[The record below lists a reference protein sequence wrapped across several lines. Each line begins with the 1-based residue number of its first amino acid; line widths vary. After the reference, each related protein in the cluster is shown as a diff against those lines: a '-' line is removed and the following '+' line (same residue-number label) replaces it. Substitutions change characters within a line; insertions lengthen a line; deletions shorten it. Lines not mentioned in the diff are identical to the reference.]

1 MKQLYLLGASG
12 SIGVQTINVIKQYQ
26 HEFKLVGVSFGNR
39 NEAHTKAV
47 IETFKPEIVCLRDE
61 SSVSTYQQLYPNTR
75 FVSGD
80 DGLLAIAAYPKRGL
94 LINALM
100 GSVGLKPTVLAIKQ
114 QKDIALANKE
124 TLVMAGDLIN
134 DLVSEYQVKLLPI
147 DSEHNAILQ
156 ALQGEALKDI
166 KSITITASGGSF
178 RDLSRDDLKRVTK
191 QDALKHPNWSMGDKI
206 TIDSAT
212 MMNKGLEVIEA
223 HHLFRLP
230 YDQIETLIHKES
242 IIHGMVTFK
251 DESVK
256 AVLGF
261 PDMRMPILYALSY
274 PSHYALD
281 LKPLNLGLLGQLTFK
296 PMDYERYP
304 LLQLAFEVGK
314 KGGLYPVVMNAANE
328 KAVSLFLNEQITF
341 LDIETLVLKAVST
354 FKDNIAKPSLE
365 DILACNQKIYESVGI

>member
-1 MKQLYLLGASG
+1 
-12 SIGVQTINVIKQYQ
+12 
-26 HEFKLVGVSFGNR
+26 
-39 NEAHTKAV
+39 
-47 IETFKPEIVCLRDE
+47 
-61 SSVSTYQQLYPNTR
+61 
-75 FVSGD
+75 
-80 DGLLAIAAYPKRGL
+80 
-94 LINALM
+94 
-100 GSVGLKPTVLAIKQ
+100 
-114 QKDIALANKE
+114 
-124 TLVMAGDLIN
+124 
-134 DLVSEYQVKLLPI
+134 
-147 DSEHNAILQ
+147 
-156 ALQGEALKDI
+156 
-166 KSITITASGGSF
+166 
-178 RDLSRDDLKRVTK
+178 
-191 QDALKHPNWSMGDKI
+191 MGDKI

-341 LDIETLVLKAVST
+341 LDIETLVIKAVST

>member
-61 SSVSTYQQLYPNTR
+61 SSVSTYQQLYPNTT

-134 DLVSEYQVKLLPI
+134 DLVSEYHVKLLPI

-341 LDIETLVLKAVST
+341 LDIETLVIKAVST

>member
-1 MKQLYLLGASG
+1 
-12 SIGVQTINVIKQYQ
+12 
-26 HEFKLVGVSFGNR
+26 
-39 NEAHTKAV
+39 
-47 IETFKPEIVCLRDE
+47 
-61 SSVSTYQQLYPNTR
+61 
-75 FVSGD
+75 
-80 DGLLAIAAYPKRGL
+80 
-94 LINALM
+94 
-100 GSVGLKPTVLAIKQ
+100 
-114 QKDIALANKE
+114 
-124 TLVMAGDLIN
+124 MAGDLIN
-134 DLVSEYQVKLLPI
+134 DLVSEYHVKLLPI

-178 RDLSRDDLKRVTK
+178 RDLSRDDLKCVTK

>member
-12 SIGVQTINVIKQYQ
+12 SIGVQTIDVMKQYQ

-47 IETFKPEIVCLRDE
+47 IETFKPEIACLRDE
-61 SSVSTYQQLYPNTR
+61 SSVSTYQQLYPNTT

-100 GSVGLKPTVLAIKQ
+100 GSVGLKPTVLAIKH

-134 DLVSEYQVKLLPI
+134 DLVSEYHVKLLPI

-178 RDLSRDDLKRVTK
+178 RDLSRDDLKCVTK

-274 PSHYALD
+274 PSHFALD

-296 PMDYERYP
+296 SMDYERYP

>member
-12 SIGVQTINVIKQYQ
+12 SIGVQTIDVMKQYQ

-47 IETFKPEIVCLRDE
+47 IETFKPEIVCLRE
-61 SSVSTYQQLYPNTR
+61 QSSISTYQQLYPHTT

-100 GSVGLKPTVLAIKQ
+100 GSVGLKPTVLAIKH

-156 ALQGEALKDI
+156 ALQGEDLKDI

-178 RDLSRDDLKRVTK
+178 RDLSRDDLKHVTK

-304 LLQLAFEVGK
+304 LLKLAFEVGK

-354 FKDNIAKPSLE
+354 FKDNIVKPSLE

>member
-61 SSVSTYQQLYPNTR
+61 SSVSTYQQLYPNTT

-134 DLVSEYQVKLLPI
+134 DLVSEYHVKLLPI

-156 ALQGEALKDI
+156 ALQGEDLKDI

-242 IIHGMVTFK
+242 IVHGMVTFK

-341 LDIETLVLKAVST
+341 LDIETLVIKAVST

>member
-47 IETFKPEIVCLRDE
+47 IETFKPEIVCLRDQ
-61 SSVSTYQQLYPNTR
+61 SSISTYQQLYPNIR

-134 DLVSEYQVKLLPI
+134 DLVSEYHVKLLPI

-242 IIHGMVTFK
+242 IVHGMVTFK

>member
-12 SIGVQTINVIKQYQ
+12 SIGVQTIDVIKQYQ

-47 IETFKPEIVCLRDE
+47 IETFKPEIACLRDE
-61 SSVSTYQQLYPNTR
+61 SSVSTYQQLYPNTT

-100 GSVGLKPTVLAIKQ
+100 GSVGLKPTVLAIKH

-134 DLVSEYQVKLLPI
+134 DLVSEYHVKLLPI

-178 RDLSRDDLKRVTK
+178 RDLSRDDLKCVTK

-354 FKDNIAKPSLE
+354 FKDNIAKPTLE

>member
-12 SIGVQTINVIKQYQ
+12 SIGVQTIDVMKQYQ

-47 IETFKPEIVCLRDE
+47 IETFKPEIACLRDE
-61 SSVSTYQQLYPNTR
+61 SSVSTYQQLYPNTT

-100 GSVGLKPTVLAIKQ
+100 GSVGLKPTVLAIKH

-134 DLVSEYQVKLLPI
+134 DLVSEYHVKLIPI

-178 RDLSRDDLKRVTK
+178 RDLSRDDLKCVTK

-274 PSHYALD
+274 PSHFALD

-296 PMDYERYP
+296 SMDYERYP

>member
-61 SSVSTYQQLYPNTR
+61 SSILTYQQLYPNIR

-134 DLVSEYQVKLLPI
+134 DLVSEYHVKLLPI

-156 ALQGEALKDI
+156 ALQGEDLKDI
-166 KSITITASGGSF
+166 KSITITASAGSF

-341 LDIETLVLKAVST
+341 LDIETLVIKAVST

>member
-61 SSVSTYQQLYPNTR
+61 SSVSTYQQLYPNTT

-341 LDIETLVLKAVST
+341 LDIETLVIKAVST

>member
-12 SIGVQTINVIKQYQ
+12 SIGVQTIDVIKQYQ

-134 DLVSEYQVKLLPI
+134 DLVSEYHVKLLPI

-274 PSHYALD
+274 PSHYTLD

-304 LLQLAFEVGK
+304 LLKLAFEVGK

>member
-12 SIGVQTINVIKQYQ
+12 SIGVQTIDVIKQYQ

-61 SSVSTYQQLYPNTR
+61 SSVSTYQQLYPNTT

-100 GSVGLKPTVLAIKQ
+100 GSVGLKPTVLAIKH

-134 DLVSEYQVKLLPI
+134 DLVSEYHVKLLPI

-281 LKPLNLGLLGQLTFK
+281 LKPLNLGLLCQLTFK

>member
-12 SIGVQTINVIKQYQ
+12 SIGVQTIDVIKQYQ

-61 SSVSTYQQLYPNTR
+61 SSISTYQQLYPNTR

-100 GSVGLKPTVLAIKQ
+100 GSVGLKPTVLAIKH

-134 DLVSEYQVKLLPI
+134 DLVSEYHVKLLPI

-156 ALQGEALKDI
+156 ALQGEDLKDI

-178 RDLSRDDLKRVTK
+178 RDLSRDDLKHVTK

>member
-61 SSVSTYQQLYPNTR
+61 SSISTYQQLYPNTR

-134 DLVSEYQVKLLPI
+134 DLVSEYHVKLLPI

>member
-61 SSVSTYQQLYPNTR
+61 SSVSTYQQLYPNTT

-134 DLVSEYQVKLLPI
+134 DLVSEYHVKLLPI

-156 ALQGEALKDI
+156 ALQGEDLKDI

>member
-12 SIGVQTINVIKQYQ
+12 SIGGQTIDVIKQYQ

-47 IETFKPEIVCLRDE
+47 IETFKPEIACLRDE
-61 SSVSTYQQLYPNTR
+61 SSVSTYQQLYPNTT

-80 DGLLAIAAYPKRGL
+80 DGLLAIAVYPKRGL

-100 GSVGLKPTVLAIKQ
+100 GSVGLKPTVLAIKH

-134 DLVSEYQVKLLPI
+134 DLVSEYHVKLIPI

-178 RDLSRDDLKRVTK
+178 RDLSRDDLKCVTK

-274 PSHYALD
+274 PSHFALD

-296 PMDYERYP
+296 SMDYERYP

>member
-1 MKQLYLLGASG
+1 MKRLYLLGASG

-61 SSVSTYQQLYPNTR
+61 SSISTYQQLYPNTR

-134 DLVSEYQVKLLPI
+134 DLVSEYHVKLLPI

-156 ALQGEALKDI
+156 ALQGEDLKDI

>member
-61 SSVSTYQQLYPNTR
+61 SSISTYQQLYPNTR

-134 DLVSEYQVKLLPI
+134 DLVSEYHVKLLPI

-242 IIHGMVTFK
+242 IVHGMVTFK